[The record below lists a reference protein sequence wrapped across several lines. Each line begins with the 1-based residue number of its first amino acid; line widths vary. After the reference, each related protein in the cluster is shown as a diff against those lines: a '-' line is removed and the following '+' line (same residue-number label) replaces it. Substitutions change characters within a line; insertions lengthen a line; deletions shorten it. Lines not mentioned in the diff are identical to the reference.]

1 MKTIAC
7 LVGLML
13 LASCQ
18 TLTNSYLERA
28 KGASEGP
35 EYDFSNLQ
43 KLVSEGDCQKA
54 LVELDA
60 FQKKF
65 PQSPYEQNLSLLRGD
80 CLLQTEDY
88 IGATI
93 ILRQVASFSVSNQ
106 PRIAAPAFLL
116 LSYSYEGLADVDRAL
131 SAALDAERFAADLS
145 VPQRLAEV
153 PARLAMLYSQMND
166 LTAARA
172 YLLKADEGLKV
183 LQSQNPEILGSVFWA
198 KVYYQMGFKTLEQAD
213 HTSLSSLI
221 KGLMTV
227 QKFSLKSLEFNDA
240 VWTPRALTQLKRNY
254 SILWSLIERPDPNPH
269 ASLREDQ
276 MALWLSEFSDL
287 LYQARLLQPH
297 EEHQQPPA
305 STEFFNFL
313 AILESKLEGRLES
326 VARKNPLTP
335 ESLKLNSTFRP
346 GQVYPTQFFP
356 VEIPSSSQPPIQQ
369 NLETKK

>member
-1 MKTIAC
+1 MT
-7 LVGLML
+7 
-13 LASCQ
+13 SCQ
-18 TLTNSYLERA
+18 TLTNSYLERG
-28 KGASEGP
+28 KGVSEGP

-54 LVELDA
+54 LVELDT

-65 PQSPYEQNLSLLRGD
+65 PQSSYEQSLLLLRGD

-88 IGATI
+88 TGATI

-166 LTAARA
+166 LTAARS

-198 KVYYQMGFKTLEQAD
+198 KVYYHMGFKTLEQAD
-213 HTSLSSLI
+213 HASLSSMI
-221 KGLMTV
+221 KGLMAV

-254 SILWSLIERPDPNPH
+254 SILWSLIERPDMNPR
-269 ASLREDQ
+269 ASLPENQ

-313 AILESKLEGRLES
+313 AILESKLERRLES

-356 VEIPSSSQPPIQQ
+356 VENPSSQLAPNLQ
-369 NLETKK
+369 NLENKK